1 MRKKIAAAMLCMCM
15 TVGLTACQSPS
26 STAESTQAES
36 TGESAAEETR
46 EQPTFDYSEGLEDTG
61 YMTGITAADY
71 VELPEYKGVEISEAD
86 AVPTD
91 EAIDSILD
99 SILTS
104 YATEEDMTDENR
116 AIEETDIVNID
127 YSGSVDGEIFDGG
140 TAEGQDLDLANST
153 FIDGFAEQIVGHK
166 LGEEFDIEVTFPD
179 PYQNNPDLAGKAA
192 IFHIK
197 VNSVTAVT
205 IPELT
210 DDFVKENFGE
220 DTGCETSEE
229 FLAYLRE
236 NQQESMMM
244 NYMWDYLRENATVT
258 EVPQDLYDVCYDF
271 QDFSADLQAY
281 QLGMTKEEMMTSFSI
296 SEDTLD
302 GYATSMAEEILIAQA
317 VAEKENIQV
326 DDSDLS
332 EAYGDNLDSYLE
344 TYGTGYV
351 KRSAMLNKVAKFMA
365 DDAVIVENSETEAA
379 ETTAVAE

>member
-1 MRKKIAAAMLCMCM
+1 MLCMCM

-26 STAESTQAES
+26 GTAESTQA
-36 TGESAAEETR
+36 ESAAEETR

-99 SILTS
+99 SILSS

-116 AIEETDIVNID
+116 AIEDTDIVNID

-140 TAEGQDLDLANST
+140 TAEEQDLDLANST

-205 IPELT
+205 TPELT
-210 DDFVKENFGE
+210 DDFVKENFVE

-365 DDAVIVENSETEAA
+365 DGAVIVENSETEAA
-379 ETTAVAE
+379 EATAEAE